1 MKGEIVMLF
10 VLSKE
15 KILSYI
21 VAFSTVAILIGV
33 SAISTTKNNT
43 IETSSKVQKNE
54 NAFKTNNLVNME

>member
-1 MKGEIVMLF
+1 MLF

-33 SAISTTKNNT
+33 SAISTTKKNT
-43 IETSSKVQKNE
+43 IETSGKALKNE